1 MCHVVCAHGYRLDSP
16 SNRTC
21 RKDNTGSLVWS
32 DGPQCVG
39 ECTLTRQTLSLIF
52 ARSCCRLQLHAM

>member
-1 MCHVVCAHGYRLDSP
+1 MCHVVCAHGYRLEGT

-21 RKDNTGSLVWS
+21 RKDNTSLVWS

-39 ECTLTRQTLSLIF
+39 EFTLTRQTLSLIF
-52 ARSCCRLQLHAM
+52 ARSCCRFQLHAM

>member
-1 MCHVVCAHGYRLDSP
+1 MCHVVCAHGYRLEGP

-21 RKDNTGSLVWS
+21 TKDNTGSLVWS

-39 ECTLTRQTLSLIF
+39 EFALSLLPNT
-52 ARSCCRLQLHAM
+52 SCF